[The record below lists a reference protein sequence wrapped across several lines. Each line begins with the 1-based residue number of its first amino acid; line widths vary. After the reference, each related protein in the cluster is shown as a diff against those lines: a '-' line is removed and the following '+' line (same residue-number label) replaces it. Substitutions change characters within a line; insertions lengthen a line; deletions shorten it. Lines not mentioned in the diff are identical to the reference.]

1 MEQRADHEGDRL
13 SHIHHHVFE
22 KATDVLKQDH
32 RVIEKVL
39 AVVERLAQN
48 PREASLE
55 DWKKALDFIRG
66 FADKCHHLKEEKILF
81 PALEKHG
88 IAREGGPIGM
98 MLVEHEE
105 ARAYVR
111 EMVEALAH
119 GAEDSEVRRTI
130 LAQNA
135 RAYLHLLREHI
146 RKEDEILF
154 QMADEALSPE
164 EQKELAQEFE
174 KHEAE
179 EIGAGVHEKYL
190 KIAEE
195 LERHSDG

>member
-1 MEQRADHEGDRL
+1 MEQRTMHEDH
-13 SHIHHHVFE
+13 SFHVRHDPLE

-39 AVVERLAQN
+39 AVVERFAEA
-48 PREASLE
+48 PDKASLT
-55 DWKKALDFIRG
+55 DWEKALDFIRG

-119 GAEDSEVRRTI
+119 EGGDSEVRRTI
-130 LAQNA
+130 LGQNA
-135 RAYLHLLREHI
+135 RAYLRLLREHI
-146 RKEDEILF
+146 RKEDEVLF

-164 EQKELAQEFE
+164 EQKELVQEFE
-174 KHEAE
+174 KHETE

>member
-1 MEQRADHEGDRL
+1 MEQRTIHEDHS
-13 SHIHHHVFE
+13 SHAHHHLLD

-32 RVIEKVL
+32 RIIERVL
-39 AVVERLAQN
+39 AVLERLAQN

-55 DWKKALDFIRG
+55 DWQKAIDFIRG
-66 FADKCHHLKEEKILF
+66 FADRCHHLKEEKILF
-81 PALEKHG
+81 PALERHG
-88 IAREGGPIGM
+88 IPREGGPIGM

-105 ARAYVR
+105 GRAYVR

-119 GAEDSEVRRTI
+119 EGGDSEVRRTI
-130 LAQNA
+130 LGQNA
-135 RAYLHLLREHI
+135 RAYLRLLREHI
-146 RKEDEILF
+146 RKEDEVLF

-174 KHEAE
+174 KHETE

>member
-1 MEQRADHEGDRL
+1 MEQRTVHEEHS
-13 SHIHHHVFE
+13 SHVRHDPLE

-32 RVIEKVL
+32 RIIERVL
-39 AVVERLAQN
+39 AVVERLARN
-48 PREASLE
+48 PQALLE
-55 DWKKALDFIRG
+55 DWQKAIDFIRG
-66 FADKCHHLKEEKILF
+66 FADRCHHLKEEKILF

-88 IAREGGPIGM
+88 IPREGGPIGM

-105 ARAYVR
+105 GRSYVR
-111 EMVEALAH
+111 EMMEALAH
-119 GAEDSEVRRTI
+119 EGGDSEVRRTI
-130 LAQNA
+130 LGQNA
-135 RAYLHLLREHI
+135 RAYLRLLREHI
-146 RKEDEILF
+146 RKEDEVLF